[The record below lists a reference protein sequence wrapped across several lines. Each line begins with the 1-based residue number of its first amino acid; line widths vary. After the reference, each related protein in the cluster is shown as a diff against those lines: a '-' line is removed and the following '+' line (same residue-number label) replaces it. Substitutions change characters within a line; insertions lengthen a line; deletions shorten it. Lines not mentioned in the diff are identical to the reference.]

1 MNSSTTEGP
10 SIRSGTLGGQRR
22 ELILGQLRS
31 GQAVRVT
38 DLAAELGV
46 SQMTIRRDLD
56 ELAELGLLQ
65 KVHGGATSVAR
76 SSNDEPGF
84 EAKLHRNE
92 PEKQAIAERA
102 AQRVRPATAIG
113 IGAGTTTWRLAQLLD
128 NIAELVIITNSVRI
142 AQALERPRRSD
153 RTVILTGG
161 VRTPSDALV
170 GPVADRTLR
179 TFQVDTVFL
188 GTHGMNDSGFTS
200 PNLAEAET
208 NRAFA
213 ETSREL
219 IVLADHTKWGISG
232 LNSFGPLQR
241 AAAVVSDRR
250 LTSEARVRL
259 SEVGV
264 ELALADA

>member
-264 ELALADA
+264 ELALVDA